1 MSCDPD
7 RLLDH
12 LDGELDA
19 GSRAEVEAHLETCAV
34 CRAELAELRRVTA
47 LAREA
52 VRDDQVAPL
61 TGGELR
67 AMLDA
72 LSDDT
77 ATPAERHDNV
87 VRLAPRVAAVAAVV
101 AALAAVLVLA
111 LRGPLP
117 TLAPLPAEPPAQERM
132 EIRMA
137 TGNPSVQVIWVMS
150 RDLEL

>member
-12 LDGELDA
+12 LDGALDGPDRTA
-19 GSRAEVEAHLETCAV
+19 LEAHLEGCPA
-34 CRAELAELRRVTA
+34 CRAELAELRRATDLAAAA
-47 LAREA
+47 L
-52 VRDDQVAPL
+52 RDDEVEPL
-61 TGGELR
+61 REPELR

-72 LSDDT
+72 LPE
-77 ATPAERHDNV
+77 ATGATGDGRV
-87 VRLAPRVAAVAAVV
+87 VRLFPRVAAAVAVA
-101 AALAAVLVLA
+101 AALAACLLLV
-111 LRGPLP
+111 LRGPEP
-117 TLAPLPAEPPAQERM
+117 TQAPLPPEAPPQERM